1 MAQTASVPS
10 LARFLE
16 ETREQPPSAEGFCN
30 ENARTVRV
38 DVDGSVW
45 ISPGAA
51 IAYRGDLRFER
62 LATLAAHSAG
72 EALSREAAPLV
83 RAVGH
88 GRLYCGHYGSHAR
101 VVRLQDESLVVAWHA
116 VLAFESSLTFSSA
129 LVGHGVGVAAGG
141 LMAVTLTGTGS
152 LALATHGDP
161 ITLPVTAG
169 QSVSTD
175 PHATL
180 AWSTSLTPR
189 LKTDL
194 SWRSAFG
201 HGGHQSVQMLFEGQG
216 SVLVQPYQQAA
227 AFDLGPSALK
237 QAAKLVTA

>member
-1 MAQTASVPS
+1 MTQPASIPS

-16 ETREQPPSAEGFCN
+16 ATREQPPSAEAFCN

-51 IAYRGDLRFER
+51 IAYRGHLTFER
-62 LATLAAHSAG
+62 LPTLEAHSIG
-72 EALSREAAPLV
+72 EALTRETAPLV
-83 RAVGH
+83 RAVGR
-88 GRLYCGHYGSHAR
+88 GRLYCGHHGSHAR
-101 VVRLQDESLVVAWHA
+101 VLRLQDEGLVVAWHT
-116 VLAFESSLTFSSA
+116 VLAFEPSLAFSTA
-129 LVGHGVGVAAGG
+129 LVGHGVGLAAGG
-141 LMAVTLTGTGS
+141 LVAVTLTGSGS

-161 ITLPVTAG
+161 IALPVTPG
-169 QSVSTD
+169 LPVSTD

-180 AWSTSLTPR
+180 GWSPSLTPR

-201 HGGHQSVQMLFEGQG
+201 HGGHQAVQMLFEGEG
-216 SVLVQPYQQAA
+216 SVLVQPFQQPA
-227 AFDLGPSALK
+227 AFEVRPNSLK
-237 QAAKLVTA
+237 QVAKLVNA

>member
-1 MAQTASVPS
+1 MQPVSVPS

-16 ETREQPPSAEGFCN
+16 ETREQPFAAEAFCN

-38 DVDGSVW
+38 EVDGSVW
-45 ISPGAA
+45 IRPGAA
-51 IAYRGDLRFER
+51 IAYRGDLTFER
-62 LATLAAHSAG
+62 LPTLEARSIG
-72 EALSREAAPLV
+72 EALALETAPLV
-83 RAVGH
+83 RAVGR
-88 GRLYCGHYGSHAR
+88 GRLYCGHHGSHAR
-101 VVRLQDESLVVAWHA
+101 VVRLEGDGLVVAWHA
-116 VLAFESSLTFSSA
+116 LLAFQQSLEFSAA
-129 LVGHGVGVAAGG
+129 LVGHGVGLAAGG
-141 LMAVTLTGTGS
+141 LVTISLSGSGS

-161 ITLPVTAG
+161 VTIPVSPG

-180 AWSTSLTPR
+180 AWSSSLTPR

-201 HGGHQSVQMLFEGQG
+201 HGGNQAVQMLFEGQG

-227 AFDLGPSALK
+227 AIDLRPNPVK
-237 QAAKLVTA
+237 QVAKLVTR